1 MEATKRGLACREVK
15 EATGERTMKR
25 QVGAVQA
32 GRAVDG
38 AVNEVV
44 VVNL

>member
-1 MEATKRGLACREVK
+1 MEATKRGLACRDVK
-15 EATGERTMKR
+15 EATGERTIKR
-25 QVGAVQA
+25 RVGAVRA
-32 GRAVDG
+32 RRAVDG